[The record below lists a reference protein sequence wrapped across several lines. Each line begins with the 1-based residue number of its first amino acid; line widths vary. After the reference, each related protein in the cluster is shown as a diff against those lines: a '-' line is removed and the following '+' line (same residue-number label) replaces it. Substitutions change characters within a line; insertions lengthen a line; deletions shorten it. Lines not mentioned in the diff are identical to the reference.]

1 MKGWGLFIYMS
12 NHEQKKYYI
21 TIDPTPQKTKPP
33 KTDKSIGEISKKL
46 NLVTGLTINEV
57 ATIVDRP
64 YSYTWSGGIF
74 NGSPSIQG
82 WQRQSVIGLDFDNE
96 KLKISPEDV
105 IQRFVDHNITPQLL
119 YRTFSSSDNLL
130 KFRVVIFLDSEIVDP
145 GIQKIIF
152 NGMKKTFPE
161 ADSKCFS
168 LARFFFGGTSPEIL
182 SYQPV
187 STVKLFEFLSITQIT
202 FDKGRTRLIT
212 APLQGCSVEVGELE
226 DNLGEKKTILYIK
239 YRSSSISPSSGTLVR
254 EGEEQVKI
262 DWTMARS
269 RVKILDQFFK
279 GEWLHHDQLF
289 GLATNLINVK
299 GGRKMMKETM
309 TKFNEQG
316 MTQYTENN
324 FNILPYLNIV
334 NYPPQPI
341 HTFSLYQE
349 DSDLHDLI
357 GEVKEQRGK
366 IQIISEA
373 KKINLVDAENKL
385 KNEFQKVITNT
396 SISNR
401 IHLFKLPTAIGKTKL
416 ITSVT
421 GCTIALPTNS
431 LKNEVKERMTIDCKT
446 SPDPVIFKDARI
458 NRMID
463 YYYSIGLPK
472 KAVRIIYDI
481 VSNNNHFKVNDE
493 DRQLAQSYINQ
504 VEISQEC
511 TESVVTT
518 HSRALYSQFNH
529 DTLIFDEDPLNSL
542 VQIKKI
548 RISDLIRLEITL
560 QKNQKDLTNVINLL
574 RNANQSEIIT
584 SPVLILNLDEM
595 IKKVSE
601 TYQVDSNLFG
611 FFSSS
616 YFVKDWMD
624 ADLIHYVIKK
634 ELPKD
639 KKIIILSATVSPFI
653 YSRLLGD
660 QVEVFDVGEVEQ
672 KGKVIQYTKRS
683 SSRNTLNRYVTQ
695 ISKEVGDKK
704 VITFKSFTHQF
715 TNAVEDIYFGN
726 CSGYD
731 SLAGQDI
738 TVVGTPHHSNVEYLM
753 VAKVLGVEFKTSD
766 TSMSYQKIE
775 FNGFSF
781 KFYCFNNEELRE
793 IQLALIEA
801 DLIQAVGRARTLRT
815 SATVELYSNFPL
827 RITDQFIY

>member
-12 NHEQKKYYI
+12 NHEQKRYYI

-33 KTDKSIGEISKKL
+33 KTDNSIGVISNKL

-57 ATIVDRP
+57 ATIVDQP

-74 NGSPSIQG
+74 NGSPSVQG

-96 KLKISPEDV
+96 KIKISPEGV
-105 IQRFVDHNITPQLL
+105 IQRFEEYNITPQLL

-130 KFRVVIFLDSEIVDP
+130 KFRVVIFLDSEIVEP

-152 NGMKKTFPE
+152 NGLKQTFPE

-168 LARFFFGGTSPEIL
+168 LARFFFGGTSSEIL

-187 STVKLFEFLSITQIT
+187 DTMELFNNLAFCQMSK
-202 FDKGRTRLIT
+202 DRGRTRSIT
-212 APLQGCSVEVGELE
+212 APLQGCRVGVEVIV
-226 DNLGEKKTILYIK
+226 DNLGEKKTIPYSK
-239 YRSSSISPSSGTLVR
+239 YRSCSISPSSSILVR
-254 EGEEQVKI
+254 EGDEQVKI
-262 DWTMARS
+262 DWNVARS

-299 GGRKMMKETM
+299 GGRKMMKDTM
-309 TKFNEQG
+309 IKFNEQG
-316 MTQYTENN
+316 LTQYTENN
-324 FNILPYLNIV
+324 FIILPYLNIV
-334 NYPPQPI
+334 NYPPKPI
-341 HTFSLYQE
+341 HTFSLYAE
-349 DSDLHDLI
+349 DNNLHDLI
-357 GEVKEQRGK
+357 GEVKDQRGK
-366 IQIISEA
+366 IQIISDV
-373 KKINLVDAENKL
+373 KKIKL
-385 KNEFQKVITNT
+385 EEAVTKLSEEFKKVLQTGSMGKIY
-396 SISNR
+396 
-401 IHLFKLPTAIGKTKL
+401 LFKLPTAIGKTQM
-416 ITSVT
+416 ITSVN
-421 GCTIALPTNS
+421 GCTIAFPTNL
-431 LKNEVKERMTIDCKT
+431 LKNEVKERMTIDCNT
-446 SPDPVIFKDARI
+446 SPDPVIFKDDRI

-472 KAVRIIYDI
+472 KAVRLIYDMA
-481 VSNNNHFKVNDE
+481 SNNNKYKVREE
-493 DRQLAQSYINQ
+493 DRQLAQTYIDQ
-504 VEISQEC
+504 VEICQES
-511 TESVVTT
+511 TTSVLTT
-518 HSRALYSQFNH
+518 HARALHTQCNH

-542 VQIKKI
+542 VQIKEI

-560 QKNQKDLTNVINLL
+560 QKNRKDLTNVINLL

-584 SPVLILNLDEM
+584 TPVLIIDLDEM

-611 FFSSS
+611 FFSCSF
-616 YFVKDWMD
+616 FVKDKMD
-624 ADLIHYVIKK
+624 PDLIHYVIKK

-639 KKIIILSATVSPFI
+639 KKIIILSATVSPII
-653 YSRLLGD
+653 YCRLFGD
-660 QVEVFDVGEVEQ
+660 LVEVFDVGEVEQ
-672 KGKVIQYTKRS
+672 KGKVIQYTNRS
-683 SSRNTLNRYVTQ
+683 CSRNSLNRYVRQ
-695 ISKEVGDKK
+695 ISNEVGDKK

-731 SLAGQDI
+731 TLAGQDI

-753 VAKVLGVEFKTSD
+753 IAKVLGVEFKTSD
-766 TSMSYQKIE
+766 NSMSHRKIE
-775 FNGFSF
+775 YNGFRF
-781 KFYCFNNEELRE
+781 KFNCFDNEELRE
-793 IQLALIEA
+793 IQLAIIES

-827 RITDQFIY
+827 KISDRFIY

>member
-1 MKGWGLFIYMS
+1 MS

-152 NGMKKTFPE
+152 NGMKQTFPE

-226 DNLGEKKTILYIK
+226 ENLGEKKTILYIK

-334 NYPPQPI
+334 NYPPQSI

-366 IQIISEA
+366 IKIISKV

-446 SPDPVIFKDARI
+446 SPDPVIFKDAQI

-560 QKNQKDLTNVINLL
+560 QKNRKDLTNVINLL

-584 SPVLILNLDEM
+584 TPVLILDLDEM

-683 SSRNTLNRYVTQ
+683 CSRNTLNRYVTQ

-781 KFYCFNNEELRE
+781 KFYCFDNEVLRE
-793 IQLALIEA
+793 IQLALIES

-827 RITDQFIY
+827 RITDRFIY

>member
-33 KTDKSIGEISKKL
+33 KTDMSIGEISKKL

-57 ATIVDRP
+57 ATIVDQP
-64 YSYTWSGGIF
+64 YSCTWSGGIF
-74 NGSPSIQG
+74 EDKRSNEN
-82 WQRQSVIGLDFDNE
+82 WRRQSVIGLDFDNK
-96 KLKISPEDV
+96 KLKCTPEM
-105 IQRFVDHNITPQLL
+105 IIKRFEEIRITPQLW
-119 YRTFSSSDNLL
+119 YRTFSSTDEVL
-130 KFRVVIFLDSEIVDP
+130 KFRVVIFLDSEIVDS
-145 GIQKIIF
+145 IIHEIIF
-152 NGMKKTFPE
+152 NGLKVVFPE
-161 ADSKCFS
+161 ADTSCFPRAS
-168 LARFFFGGTSPEIL
+168 FFFGGNSPVIIT
-182 SYQPV
+182 YQPV
-187 STVKLFEFLSITQIT
+187 DTMELFNNLAFYQISK
-202 FDKGRTRLIT
+202 DGGRTRSIT
-212 APLQGCSVEVGELE
+212 APLRGCRVGVDVLV
-226 DNLGEKKTILYIK
+226 DNLGEKKTILYSK
-239 YRSSSISPSSGTLVR
+239 YRSFSISPSSGTLVR

-269 RVKILDQFFK
+269 RVKILDQFLK
-279 GEWLHHDQLF
+279 GEWLYHDQLF

-309 TKFNEQG
+309 IKFNEQG

-341 HTFSLYQE
+341 QTFSPYQE

-357 GEVKEQRGK
+357 GEVKEPRGK
-366 IQIISEA
+366 IQIISEV

-385 KNEFQKVITNT
+385 KNEFQKVLTNT

-431 LKNEVKERMTIDCKT
+431 LKNEVRERMTIDCKT
-446 SPDPVIFKDARI
+446 SPDPVIFKDDRI
-458 NRMID
+458 NRMIE

-481 VSNNNHFKVNDE
+481 VSNNNHSKVNDE

-518 HSRALYSQFNH
+518 HSRALNSQFNH
-529 DTLIFDEDPLNSL
+529 DTLIFDEDPLHSL
-542 VQIKKI
+542 VQIKEI

-560 QKNQKDLTNVINLL
+560 QKNRKDLTNVINLL

-584 SPVLILNLDEM
+584 TPVLIIDLDEM

-616 YFVKDWMD
+616 FFVKDWMD
-624 ADLIHYVIKK
+624 PDLIHYVIKK

-653 YSRLLGD
+653 YSRLFGD

-672 KGKVIQYTKRS
+672 KGKVIQYTNRS
-683 SSRNTLNRYVTQ
+683 CSRNSLNRYVNK
-695 ISKEVGDKK
+695 ISEEVGNKK

-731 SLAGQDI
+731 SLAGQNLA
-738 TVVGTPHHSNVEYLM
+738 VVGTPHHSNVEYLM
-753 VAKVLGVEFKTSD
+753 IAKVLGVEFKTSD

-775 FNGFSF
+775 YNGFRF
-781 KFYCFNNEELRE
+781 KFNCFDNEELRE

-801 DLIQAVGRARTLRT
+801 DLIQSVGRGRALRT